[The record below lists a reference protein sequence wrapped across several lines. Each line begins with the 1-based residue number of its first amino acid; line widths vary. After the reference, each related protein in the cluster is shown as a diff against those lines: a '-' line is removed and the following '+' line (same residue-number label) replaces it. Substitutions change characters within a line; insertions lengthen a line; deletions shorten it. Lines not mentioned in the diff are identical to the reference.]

1 MRGARQDLQDSKG
14 RTALF
19 VAAFWGH
26 AGVVELLCAAPGAPL
41 DAQVASD
48 GSTPLIRACWGGHR
62 GVEGVVRALLA
73 RGARQEL
80 QDSSGHTALHNAAM
94 CGRAGIV
101 KLLCAASGAAAAL
114 AQRNSISR
122 TPLTCAEMNSHY
134 DIAAVMRAHGAGR

>member
-1 MRGARQDLQDSKG
+1 M
-14 RTALF
+14 
-19 VAAFWGH
+19 
-26 AGVVELLCAAPGAPL
+26 
-41 DAQVASD
+41 
-48 GSTPLIRACWGGHR
+48 
-62 GVEGVVRALLA
+62 RALLA
-73 RGARQEL
+73 RSARQEL

-134 DIAAVMRAHGAGR
+134 DIAAVMRAPGAGR